1 MNLWS
6 PSLSRRPWLC
16 GAGGNGEL
24 GTFKA
29 GAAAAPGYPTGAAAA
44 GAGDGAAVA
53 GVTPGAKDGSLAASA
68 PAAAFAACSALFFW
82 KRSFFGLGTGK
93 PPTI

>member
-29 GAAAAPGYPTGAAAA
+29 GAAA
-44 GAGDGAAVA
+44 DGAAVA